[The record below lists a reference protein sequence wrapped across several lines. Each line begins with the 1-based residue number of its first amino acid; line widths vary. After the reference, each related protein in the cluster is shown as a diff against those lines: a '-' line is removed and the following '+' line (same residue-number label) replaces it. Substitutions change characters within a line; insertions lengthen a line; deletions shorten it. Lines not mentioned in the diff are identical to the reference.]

1 MTTTPRRMMPT
12 LCSPPNNID
21 SAHVAKITNG
31 NNDDITNSPSSA
43 ATLVGCRCDVKSRS
57 ERQQS
62 CVNNNRE
69 RCNRPLMSS
78 TIVLNGN
85 DNSNYTHNGHNF
97 GSRINNGGGRKPSN
111 HDNNQYDCNNDDY
124 FTNVNNGDRRY
135 GGSCDDVHDSWGHG
149 KNNNNHAGPVVLSS
163 SSWPGMDRAV
173 DDVDDDEVV
182 DELSDL
188 IGISLLNGHGGNSSG
203 GGGRGDDVDEERN
216 LSPTPLMSFDYNGY
230 EPPTPIRNI
239 YDDGGGDSDGG
250 NIFFPQQQQQHHQ
263 PPPPDLY
270 DDSNDDDDDDDI
282 NCHDIKDCT
291 NIIAVQTMGDGSNKH
306 SSNSNIIIP
315 PPPLPT
321 TVSDH
326 DIVAYSPSSVG
337 RGGSSCFSIPTYLHQ
352 LSQIVITKISAHPL
366 GHHVLLISAEGLLFS
381 YGSNRYG
388 QLGIGNQQ
396 QHHQRQQ
403 QIHTTDDR
411 NTNANNNNET
421 TKAITDTNHGQ
432 RKSTTMTMQQRQGD
446 ADYSYYQHGKPTIVT
461 PLLENG
467 GKTINCAAGVDYSL
481 VVVKTECVR
490 IKYQQQQQQNHHH
503 RARTSRNHHRTVAS
517 SSHKHQQQQ
526 QQQQQREYHHQMYG
540 FGNNHDRK
548 LGLLNPDREASS
560 SSSSRQHHTTRGGS
574 SSNINSN
581 RSSALLPGSPNS
593 IGSLGDASCNTEDTT
608 GSSSVNYYNSNNNN
622 NNSNNNNNNNN
633 NNTTTTHDEFADCV
647 FLPRRVA
654 LHCRVIHEKLPKSF
668 NTSSVSSSSLTEE
681 AAEAVE
687 IDSSTSKFPPYG
699 IFSIAASVEHS
710 SALVKRPSGDI
721 EIYTWG
727 GGGIINMSLLPSTT
741 AKK

>member
-1 MTTTPRRMMPT
+1 MT
-12 LCSPPNNID
+12 CSPPNNID
-21 SAHVAKITNG
+21 SADVAKITNG
-31 NNDDITNSPSSA
+31 NNIDEDVTNSPSSA
-43 ATLVGCRCDVKSRS
+43 ATLVGCQCDDAKSRS
-57 ERQQS
+57 ERRQS
-62 CVNNNRE
+62 RVVNNCE
-69 RCNRPLMSS
+69 RCDRPLMSS

-85 DNSNYTHNGHNF
+85 NNNNYSHNSHNF

-111 HDNNQYDCNNDDY
+111 RDNNQYDCCNDDDY
-124 FTNVNNGDRRY
+124 FTNVNNGNGDDRRY
-135 GGSCDDVHDSWGHG
+135 GGSYDDDVHDSSGRG
-149 KNNNNHAGPVVLSS
+149 KNNSNHAAPVLSS

-173 DDVDDDEVV
+173 DVHDDEVV
-182 DELSDL
+182 DELCDL
-188 IGISLLNGHGGNSSG
+188 IGISILNNGHGS
-203 GGGRGDDVDEERN
+203 GGGRGHDVDEERN

-239 YDDGGGDSDGG
+239 NDDGGDSDGG
-250 NIFFPQQQQQHHQ
+250 NIFFPQQQQHQ

-270 DDSNDDDDDDDI
+270 DDNNDHDDDDDDDI
-282 NCHDIKDCT
+282 NCHDIKECT
-291 NIIAVQTMGDGSNKH
+291 NSIAVQTMGDGSSKH

-396 QHHQRQQ
+396 HHHQQQ
-403 QIHTTDDR
+403 QIHTTNDR

-446 ADYSYYQHGKPTIVT
+446 TDYSYYQHGKPTIVT

-503 RARTSRNHHRTVAS
+503 RARTSRSHHRTVAS
-517 SSHKHQQQQ
+517 SSHKHQRQQQ

-548 LGLLNPDREASS
+548 LGLLNPDREESS
-560 SSSSRQHHTTRGGS
+560 SSSSSQQHHTTRGGS

-581 RSSALLPGSPNS
+581 RTSALLPGSPNS

-608 GSSSVNYYNSNNNN
+608 GGSSSFNYYNSNNNN
-622 NNSNNNNNNNN
+622 SN

-654 LHCRVIHEKLPKSF
+654 LHCRVIHEKQPKSF
-668 NTSSVSSSSLTEE
+668 NASSVSSSSLTEE

-727 GGGIINMSLLPSTT
+727 GGGIMNMSLHKVQLSTRPCLL
-741 AKK
+741 